1 MDILYSK
8 NVRSFTML
16 HTDFLDCEMLNSNEK
31 ILLAILMRYD
41 SYGKNN
47 PPTTFPSFAGL
58 ARKSGLAEKVV
69 KITLKALEEK
79 QLICKQA
86 RYRNGSRARAANF
99 YMIQDNPLLWKSSKA
114 DSSNTSNIDTFGDTI
129 QETIEL
135 LHFAGYKVMKPVNKE
150 TSFSDVGASEKGEF
164 VSANN
169 VNFVVKK
176 GVRPFTIIYNDF
188 LDFEGLRSKE
198 KLVLILLM
206 RYGAARKN
214 GTAFPSIETLARKTG
229 MSERS
234 VQYTLKKLIEK
245 KLLIKQARFSKGK
258 GQISNTYIIYDSP
271 DLWKAKDSKLLP
283 ETFSQSE
290 VSAIAETI
298 HSLGYTVEKQA
309 TRENILIKDSNKKK
323 ASFSDVGASEKDE
336 SLSLNN
342 VNFINASSMN
352 DDTPSKLKS
361 QAKVLK
367 LHAKEVNAE
376 IVSTTKSEQYSM
388 DFLYS
393 HFDYKS
399 VHMITIQ
406 RGFST
411 DIVDS
416 VFSVLYDTL
425 NSSIINI
432 PIGKELKPTVIV
444 ISKLLKLDCWDLLYV
459 IEKYN
464 SQVTEI
470 YSPVRWIQTAL
481 YFAREENHLKTI
493 NQIAYNMSSSDNI

>member
-1 MDILYSK
+1 
-8 NVRSFTML
+8 
-16 HTDFLDCEMLNSNEK
+16 
-31 ILLAILMRYD
+31 
-41 SYGKNN
+41 
-47 PPTTFPSFAGL
+47 
-58 ARKSGLAEKVV
+58 
-69 KITLKALEEK
+69 
-79 QLICKQA
+79 
-86 RYRNGSRARAANF
+86 
-99 YMIQDNPLLWKSSKA
+99 
-114 DSSNTSNIDTFGDTI
+114 
-129 QETIEL
+129 
-135 LHFAGYKVMKPVNKE
+135 
-150 TSFSDVGASEKGEF
+150 
-164 VSANN
+164 
-169 VNFVVKK
+169 
-176 GVRPFTIIYNDF
+176 
-188 LDFEGLRSKE
+188 
-198 KLVLILLM
+198 
-206 RYGAARKN
+206 
-214 GTAFPSIETLARKTG
+214 

-234 VQYTLKKLIEK
+234 VQYTLNKLIEK
-245 KLLIKQARFSKGK
+245 HLLIRQARFSKGR
-258 GQISNTYIIYDSP
+258 GQISNTYIVYDNPNQWRSKGSIDVQDTQAKMLAMP
-271 DLWKAKDSKLLP
+271 D
-283 ETFSQSE
+283 
-290 VSAIAETI
+290 AI
-298 HSLGYTVEKQA
+298 HVLGYTAKIQEA
-309 TRENILIKDSNKKK
+309 PSNLPDKKK
-323 ASFSDVGASEKDE
+323 ASLPDVGASEKDE

-367 LHAKEVNAE
+367 LHAKEANAE

-493 NQIAYNMSSSDNI
+493 NQIAYNMSRPDNI

>member
-1 MDILYSK
+1 
-8 NVRSFTML
+8 ML
-16 HTDFLDCEMLNSNEK
+16 HIDFLDCETLSSNEK
-31 ILLAILMRYD
+31 ILLAILMRY
-41 SYGKNN
+41 SYYGKNS
-47 PPTTFPSFAGL
+47 PSATFPSFAGL
-58 ARKSGLAEKVV
+58 AKKTGLAEKVV
-69 KITLKALEEK
+69 RTTLQLLEEK
-79 QLICKQA
+79 QLISKQA
-86 RYRNGSRARAANF
+86 RYRNGTKARAANF
-99 YMIQDNPLLWKSSKA
+99 YVIQDTPSIWKSLEISSD
-114 DSSNTSNIDTFGDTI
+114 DSNLFDDTI
-129 QETIEL
+129 KEAIGL
-135 LHFAGYKVMKPVNKE
+135 LQTAGYKVMETEKNKKH
-150 TSFSDVGASEKGEF
+150 FFDVGASEKNELA
-164 VSANN
+164 SSNN
-169 VNFVVKK
+169 VNFTEPK
-176 GVRPFTIIYNDF
+176 GIRPFTIIYNDL

-198 KLVLILLM
+198 KLLLILLI
-206 RYGAARKN
+206 RYGSNRKT
-214 GTAFPSIETLARKTG
+214 GAAFPSIRTLARKTG

-234 VQYTLKKLIEK
+234 VQYTLNKLIEK
-245 KLLIKQARFSKGK
+245 HLLIRQARFSKGR
-258 GQISNTYIIYDSP
+258 GQISNTYIVYDNPNQWRSKGSIDVQDTQAKMLAMP
-271 DLWKAKDSKLLP
+271 D
-283 ETFSQSE
+283 
-290 VSAIAETI
+290 AI
-298 HSLGYTVEKQA
+298 HVLGYTAKIQEA
-309 TRENILIKDSNKKK
+309 PSNLPDKKK
-323 ASFSDVGASEKDE
+323 ASLPDVGASEKDE

-367 LHAKEVNAE
+367 LHAKEANAE
-376 IVSTTKSEQYSM
+376 IV
-388 DFLYS
+388 FLYS

-493 NQIAYNMSSSDNI
+493 NQIAYNMSRSDNI

>member
-1 MDILYSK
+1 MDIVQK
-8 NVRSFTML
+8 KDVRSFTML
-16 HTDFLDCEMLNSNEK
+16 HIDFLDCETLSSNEK
-31 ILLAILMRYD
+31 ILLAILMRY
-41 SYGKNN
+41 SYYGKNS
-47 PPTTFPSFAGL
+47 PSATFPSFAGL
-58 ARKSGLAEKVV
+58 AKKTGLAEKVV
-69 KITLKALEEK
+69 RTTLQLLEEK
-79 QLICKQA
+79 QLISKQA
-86 RYRNGSRARAANF
+86 RYRNGTKARAANF
-99 YMIQDNPLLWKSSKA
+99 YVIQDTPSIWKSLEISSD
-114 DSSNTSNIDTFGDTI
+114 DSNLFDDTI
-129 QETIEL
+129 KEAIGL
-135 LHFAGYKVMKPVNKE
+135 LQTAGYKVMETEKNKKH
-150 TSFSDVGASEKGEF
+150 FFDVGASEKNELA
-164 VSANN
+164 SSNN
-169 VNFVVKK
+169 VNFTEPK
-176 GVRPFTIIYNDF
+176 GIRPFTIIYNDL

-198 KLVLILLM
+198 KLLLILLI
-206 RYGAARKN
+206 RYGSNRKT
-214 GTAFPSIETLARKTG
+214 GAAFPSIRTLARKTG

-234 VQYTLKKLIEK
+234 VQYTLNKLIEK
-245 KLLIKQARFSKGK
+245 HLLIRQARFSKGR
-258 GQISNTYIIYDSP
+258 GQISNTYIVYDNPNQAKMLAMP
-271 DLWKAKDSKLLP
+271 D
-283 ETFSQSE
+283 
-290 VSAIAETI
+290 AI
-298 HSLGYTVEKQA
+298 HVLGYTAKIQEA
-309 TRENILIKDSNKKK
+309 PSNLPDKKK
-323 ASFSDVGASEKDE
+323 ASLPDVGASEKDE

-367 LHAKEVNAE
+367 LHAKEANAE
-376 IVSTTKSEQYSM
+376 IVFTTKSEQYSM

-493 NQIAYNMSSSDNI
+493 NQIAYNMSRSDNI

>member
-1 MDILYSK
+1 MDIVQK
-8 NVRSFTML
+8 KDVRPFTML
-16 HTDFLDCEMLNSNEK
+16 HIDFLDCETLSSNEK
-31 ILLAILMRYD
+31 ILLAILMRY
-41 SYGKNN
+41 SYYGKNS
-47 PPTTFPSFAGL
+47 PSATFPSFAGL
-58 ARKSGLAEKVV
+58 AKKTGLAEKVV
-69 KITLKALEEK
+69 RTTLQLLEEK
-79 QLICKQA
+79 QLISKQA
-86 RYRNGSRARAANF
+86 RYRNGTKARAANF
-99 YMIQDNPLLWKSSKA
+99 YVIQDTPSIWKSLEISSD
-114 DSSNTSNIDTFGDTI
+114 DSNLFDDTI
-129 QETIEL
+129 KEAIGL
-135 LHFAGYKVMKPVNKE
+135 LQTAGYKVME
-150 TSFSDVGASEKGEF
+150 TEK
-164 VSANN
+164 
-169 VNFVVKK
+169 
-176 GVRPFTIIYNDF
+176 
-188 LDFEGLRSKE
+188 
-198 KLVLILLM
+198 
-206 RYGAARKN
+206 
-214 GTAFPSIETLARKTG
+214 
-229 MSERS
+229 
-234 VQYTLKKLIEK
+234 
-245 KLLIKQARFSKGK
+245 
-258 GQISNTYIIYDSP
+258 
-271 DLWKAKDSKLLP
+271 
-283 ETFSQSE
+283 
-290 VSAIAETI
+290 
-298 HSLGYTVEKQA
+298 
-309 TRENILIKDSNKKK
+309 NKKH
-323 ASFSDVGASEKDE
+323 FFDVGASEKDE

-367 LHAKEVNAE
+367 LHAKEANAE

-493 NQIAYNMSSSDNI
+493 NQIAYNMSRSDNI

>member
-1 MDILYSK
+1 METEK
-8 NVRSFTML
+8 N
-16 HTDFLDCEMLNSNEK
+16 K
-31 ILLAILMRYD
+31 
-41 SYGKNN
+41 K
-47 PPTTFPSFAGL
+47 
-58 ARKSGLAEKVV
+58 
-69 KITLKALEEK
+69 
-79 QLICKQA
+79 
-86 RYRNGSRARAANF
+86 
-99 YMIQDNPLLWKSSKA
+99 
-114 DSSNTSNIDTFGDTI
+114 
-129 QETIEL
+129 
-135 LHFAGYKVMKPVNKE
+135 HF
-150 TSFSDVGASEKGEF
+150 FDVGASEKNEL
-164 VSANN
+164 VSSNN
-169 VNFVVKK
+169 VNFTEPK
-176 GVRPFTIIYNDF
+176 GIRPFTIIYNDL

-198 KLVLILLM
+198 KLLLIL
-206 RYGAARKN
+206 
-214 GTAFPSIETLARKTG
+214 
-229 MSERS
+229 
-234 VQYTLKKLIEK
+234 
-245 KLLIKQARFSKGK
+245 
-258 GQISNTYIIYDSP
+258 
-271 DLWKAKDSKLLP
+271 
-283 ETFSQSE
+283 
-290 VSAIAETI
+290 
-298 HSLGYTVEKQA
+298 
-309 TRENILIKDSNKKK
+309 
-323 ASFSDVGASEKDE
+323 
-336 SLSLNN
+336 
-342 VNFINASSMN
+342 
-352 DDTPSKLKS
+352 LKS

-367 LHAKEVNAE
+367 LHAKEANAE

-493 NQIAYNMSSSDNI
+493 NQTAYNMSRSDNI

>member
-1 MDILYSK
+1 
-8 NVRSFTML
+8 ML
-16 HTDFLDCEMLNSNEK
+16 AHQK
-31 ILLAILMRYD
+31 
-41 SYGKNN
+41 
-47 PPTTFPSFAGL
+47 
-58 ARKSGLAEKVV
+58 
-69 KITLKALEEK
+69 
-79 QLICKQA
+79 
-86 RYRNGSRARAANF
+86 
-99 YMIQDNPLLWKSSKA
+99 
-114 DSSNTSNIDTFGDTI
+114 
-129 QETIEL
+129 
-135 LHFAGYKVMKPVNKE
+135 
-150 TSFSDVGASEKGEF
+150 
-164 VSANN
+164 
-169 VNFVVKK
+169 
-176 GVRPFTIIYNDF
+176 
-188 LDFEGLRSKE
+188 
-198 KLVLILLM
+198 
-206 RYGAARKN
+206 
-214 GTAFPSIETLARKTG
+214 
-229 MSERS
+229 
-234 VQYTLKKLIEK
+234 
-245 KLLIKQARFSKGK
+245 
-258 GQISNTYIIYDSP
+258 
-271 DLWKAKDSKLLP
+271 
-283 ETFSQSE
+283 
-290 VSAIAETI
+290 
-298 HSLGYTVEKQA
+298 
-309 TRENILIKDSNKKK
+309 
-323 ASFSDVGASEKDE
+323 KDE

-367 LHAKEVNAE
+367 LHAKEANAE

-493 NQIAYNMSSSDNI
+493 NQIAYNMSRSDNI

>member
-1 MDILYSK
+1 MDIVQK
-8 NVRSFTML
+8 KDVRSFTML
-16 HTDFLDCEMLNSNEK
+16 HIDFLDCETLSSNEK
-31 ILLAILMRYD
+31 ILLAILMRY
-41 SYGKNN
+41 SYYEKNS
-47 PPTTFPSFAGL
+47 PSATFPSFAGL
-58 ARKSGLAEKVV
+58 AKKTGLAEKVV
-69 KITLKALEEK
+69 RTTLQLLEEK
-79 QLICKQA
+79 QLISKQA
-86 RYRNGSRARAANF
+86 RYRNGTKARAANF
-99 YMIQDNPLLWKSSKA
+99 YVIQDTPSIWKSLEISSD
-114 DSSNTSNIDTFGDTI
+114 DSNLFDDTI
-129 QETIEL
+129 KEAIGL
-135 LHFAGYKVMKPVNKE
+135 LQTAGYKVMETEKNKKH
-150 TSFSDVGASEKGEF
+150 FFDVGASEKNELA
-164 VSANN
+164 SSNN
-169 VNFVVKK
+169 VNFTEPK
-176 GVRPFTIIYNDF
+176 GIRPFTIIYNDL

-198 KLVLILLM
+198 KLLLILLI
-206 RYGAARKN
+206 RYGSNRKT
-214 GTAFPSIETLARKTG
+214 GAAFPSIRTLARKTG

-234 VQYTLKKLIEK
+234 VQYTLNKLIEK
-245 KLLIKQARFSKGK
+245 HLLIRQARFSKGR
-258 GQISNTYIIYDSP
+258 GQISNTYIVYDNPNQWRSKGSIDVQDTQAKMLAMP
-271 DLWKAKDSKLLP
+271 D
-283 ETFSQSE
+283 
-290 VSAIAETI
+290 AI
-298 HSLGYTVEKQA
+298 HVLGYTAKIQEA
-309 TRENILIKDSNKKK
+309 PSNLPDKKK
-323 ASFSDVGASEKDE
+323 ASLPDVGASEKDE

-367 LHAKEVNAE
+367 LHAKEANAE
-376 IVSTTKSEQYSM
+376 IVFTTKSEQYSM

-493 NQIAYNMSSSDNI
+493 NQIAYNMSRSDNI